1 MKVFGTTV
9 GDVFNTLNGEEPG
22 KGKSIKFTEPETSIK
37 ILSQRPFLEAVESIQ
52 EK

>member
-22 KGKSIKFTEPETSIK
+22 KGKSIKFNEPETSIK
-37 ILSQRPFLEAVESIQ
+37 ILSQRPFLESVEAI
-52 EK
+52 

>member
-22 KGKSIKFTEPETSIK
+22 KGKQIQFYEPESSVK
-37 ILSQRPFLEAVESIQ
+37 VLSQRPFIDAVDSI
-52 EK
+52 

>member
-22 KGKSIKFTEPETSIK
+22 KGKAVKFTEPEASK
-37 ILSQRPFLEAVESIQ
+37 ILSQRPYIEAIEAVE